1 MPRKPTL
8 TKQTIQVIVNG
19 KPIAVVL
26 HPPTAARKSWYA
38 YWNGLVASKSTGQPR
53 LEDAITAAEVMF
65 RRWKAGD
72 SGHRAVAVDASLL
85 DADFEAIQLAHFSR
99 RKDPAGQA
107 RSAKTLEET
116 LDAIAAFKS
125 ITGLEHIAQATPD
138 DCARFQTEALTRPKN
153 WRSQHPKSKKT
164 DECISPNTVLKW
176 SRSLQAA
183 FERANRSAGKKCVRG
198 VVDEGKLL
206 PTNPWTQF
214 GWRVEATKRPIR
226 QFDSDDLLSLLTHL
240 EADWVGVPLAA
251 LAAKVFLWS
260 ACRKLEVASL
270 TWDALRPVGSEVHF
284 EVVGKHGI
292 ERWFR
297 VPEPV
302 YRELLAYR
310 TGSPFVFASYTDQIR
325 AVHADNRGCLK
336 KIKDEFLPKNFG
348 RWFYER
354 VKEWSKTHP
363 KGRAFVHHFRK
374 TGLQHARRGEDINRQ
389 VAADAR
395 VGEGPMMSSYVK
407 ETDEEMRA
415 RSNRTFRR
423 ILASLPP
430 EVARRY
436 GHIEEDRSELEKRLQ
451 AATEAKDWGLV
462 AAISARLAQARRP
475 EVG

>member
-1 MPRKPTL
+1 LDFCHYCVT
-8 TKQTIQVIVNG
+8 
-19 KPIAVVL
+19 VVL
-26 HPPTAARKSWYA
+26 HPPTATRKSWYA
-38 YWNGLVASKSTGQPR
+38 YWTGLVTSKSTGCPK
-53 LEDAITAAEVMF
+53 LEDAILIAESMVKNGGM
-65 RRWKAGD
+65 KAV
-72 SGHRAVAVDASLL
+72 VADTVLSDEE
-85 DADFEAIQLAHFSR
+85 FEAIQRAHFGR
-99 RKDPAGQA
+99 RKDAAGRS

-116 LDAIAAFKS
+116 LDAIAAFKA
-125 ITGLEHIAQATPD
+125 ITGIERITQATPD
-138 DCARFQTEALTRPKN
+138 DCARFQTAALTRPKN

-206 PTNPWTQF
+206 AANPWTQF
-214 GWRVEATKRPIR
+214 GWRVEEVKRPIR
-226 QFDSDDLLSLLTHL
+226 QFDGDELLSLMTHL
-240 EADWVGVPLAA
+240 EMEWASVPLAA

-260 ACRKLEVASL
+260 ACRKLEVVSL
-270 TWDALRPVGSEVHF
+270 TWDALRLIGSEVHF
-284 EVVGKHGI
+284 EIVGKHGI

-302 YRELLAYR
+302 YRGLLAHR
-310 TGSPFVFASYTDQIR
+310 TDSPYVFAAYTEQIR
-325 AVHADNRGCLK
+325 AVHADNKGCLK

-354 VKEWSKTHP
+354 VKEWSKSHP

-374 TGLQHARRGEDINRQ
+374 TGLQHARRGEDINRE

-395 VGEGPMMSSYVK
+395 VGESVMMASYVK
-407 ETDEEMRA
+407 EMDEELRA

-423 ILASLPP
+423 ILASLPV

-436 GHIEEDRSELEKRLQ
+436 GNVEEDRSELEQRLQ
-451 AATEAKDWGLV
+451 AATVGKDWGLV
-462 AAISARLAQARRP
+462 AAISARLAGGRKSGTSA
-475 EVG
+475 